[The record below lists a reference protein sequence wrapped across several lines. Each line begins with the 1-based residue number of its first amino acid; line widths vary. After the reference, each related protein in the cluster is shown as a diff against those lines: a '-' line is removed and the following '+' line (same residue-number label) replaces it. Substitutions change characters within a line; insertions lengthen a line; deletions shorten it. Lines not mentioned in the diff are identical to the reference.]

1 MNPKFHY
8 REKMKSYVF
17 VLSLTLCAGCASNG
31 SVAMNGA
38 SRAATADAQMKNQWV
53 TANPSTVSMNNST
66 YMTRPEG
73 LRPNLR

>member
-1 MNPKFHY
+1 MNSKFHY
-8 REKMKSYVF
+8 QENIKMKSYVF
-17 VLSLTLCAGCASNG
+17 ALSLTLFAGCASNG
-31 SVAMNGA
+31 A
-38 SRAATADAQMKNQWV
+38 SRAETADVQMKNQWV